1 MSGFQHLPKV
11 ELDRFSPTHNSKTP
25 FRYQRPTQRKSV
37 QSTPAANAETS
48 RSMAAHT
55 GGDASRSRAFSDSA
69 KSERRSVSDE
79 DRKMSVLLI
88 KMGVCAAL
96 ALGIFAIS
104 LADTPAADQI
114 TDNVK
119 SVMNYSIDI
128 DEMFGKLKY
137 VDNASPG
144 SNTASSRFTEPV
156 AAKISLAFGLAGY
169 GITYGETTGRHI
181 VASADGRVSSSG
193 YREEAGYY
201 VFIDHGAGIE
211 TRYYG
216 LQESFAILDEEVEK
230 GQRIGTGG
238 EALMFEVWQNGKA
251 VNPATY
257 FSTAL

>member
-11 ELDRFSPTHNSKTP
+11 ELDRFGPTRNSKAP
-25 FRYQRPTQRKSV
+25 SRHHRLIQRN
-37 QSTPAANAETS
+37 PA
-48 RSMAAHT
+48 RSAPAVDAGAYSGMAAHT
-55 GGDASRSRAFSDSA
+55 AGNESRNRIRPDSA
-69 KSERRSVSDE
+69 KTERRPISEE

-104 LADTPAADQI
+104 LSDTPAADQI
-114 TDNVK
+114 TDSVQ

-128 DEMFGKLKY
+128 DETFGKLKY
-137 VDNASPG
+137 VNSTAPG
-144 SNTASSRFTEPV
+144 ANGESNRFTEPV
-156 AAKISLAFGLAGY
+156 AANITLAFGLAGY
-169 GITYGETTGRHI
+169 GITYGDTTGRHI
-181 VASADGRVSSSG
+181 VASAAGHISSSG
-193 YREEAGYY
+193 YREESGHF

-238 EALMFEVWQNGKA
+238 EALIFEVWQNGKA
-251 VNPATY
+251 INPASY
-257 FSTAL
+257 FSAEL